1 MIEIAVCDDMES
13 LREELINCLL
23 LYSMKKDFEYTVD
36 EYESGDALVYSDKKY
51 DLIFMDYQFDNG
63 MNGIMTSKVLRS
75 QGNDA
80 TIIFLSSYPD
90 KVFESFE
97 VNAFRFLVKPIDR
110 EKFDEAMDSFLES
123 EKDNHIINVSVDG
136 VTQFIN
142 ENRIIYIMAEEK
154 CSLIHISGEADLE
167 CREML
172 SALGHKLTEKD
183 FYRCS
188 RSYMVNLRYVIGN
201 DHKYVFLNDGSR
213 VPLRRG
219 GYKEFVSVFSKY
231 AMEKKL

>member
-1 MIEIAVCDDMES
+1 MIEIAVCDDMET
-13 LREELINCLL
+13 LRKELVKCLF

-36 EYESGDALVYSDKKY
+36 EYESGELLLCSDKKY

-63 MNGIMTSKVLRS
+63 MNGVMTSRVLRDNGS
-75 QGNDA
+75 DA

-97 VNAFRFLVKPIDR
+97 VNTFRFLVKPIDQ
-110 EKFDEAMDSFLES
+110 EKLDEAMDSFLES
-123 EKDNHIINVSVDG
+123 RKSNHIIRVSIDG

-154 CSLIHISGEADLE
+154 NCLLHLSGESDLK
-167 CREML
+167 CHEML
-172 SALGHKLTEKD
+172 TTLGQRLTGTE

-219 GYKEFVSVFSKY
+219 GYKEFISIFSKY